1 MFVDFILIQLSEIN
15 LIKEKNNK
23 KLVRPYAE
31 DTVSR
36 KHHVFTLQTP
46 CSCPVNTMFLSC
58 KHYVSHYS
66 FD

>member
-36 KHHVFTLQTP
+36 KHHVFTP
-46 CSCPVNTMFLSC
+46 
-58 KHYVSHYS
+58 
-66 FD
+66 